1 MTESEKKFP
10 VTKDQFHTS
19 PKTLENLEDES
30 IWRTIAQDYFNE
42 SAEEINSKVQILK
55 DKILEL
61 DLKLPRQDDLFLLK
75 FLRAGGGDLEVA
87 LKVVQAYIEIME
99 QNPIYFAKLS
109 PISKLD
115 HVFQDQINTMTE
127 SRDEFGRRLYI
138 FRPGLW
144 NPSSSSFAEVFAA
157 GFVLAEMVSEEAKSQ
172 VAGMTLVADADGF
185 GFKHLRNFS
194 LSDAK
199 TMSAFLQS
207 SFPLWFRSMHVVN
220 APKLFMVAFGM
231 VKPFMPEYVQNNIH
245 FHANYQELH
254 SIVSKDVLP
263 EELGGNDGKFDN
275 SKCVEHSKTLE
286 EYFKKL
292 EQTSS

>member
-1 MTESEKKFP
+1 
-10 VTKDQFHTS
+10 
-19 PKTLENLEDES
+19 
-30 IWRTIAQDYFNE
+30 
-42 SAEEINSKVQILK
+42 
-55 DKILEL
+55 
-61 DLKLPRQDDLFLLK
+61 
-75 FLRAGGGDLEVA
+75 
-87 LKVVQAYIEIME
+87 
-99 QNPIYFAKLS
+99 
-109 PISKLD
+109 
-115 HVFQDQINTMTE
+115 
-127 SRDEFGRRLYI
+127 
-138 FRPGLW
+138 
-144 NPSSSSFAEVFAA
+144 
-157 GFVLAEMVSEEAKSQ
+157 
-172 VAGMTLVADADGF
+172 MTLVADADGF

-245 FHANYQELH
+245 FHASYEELH